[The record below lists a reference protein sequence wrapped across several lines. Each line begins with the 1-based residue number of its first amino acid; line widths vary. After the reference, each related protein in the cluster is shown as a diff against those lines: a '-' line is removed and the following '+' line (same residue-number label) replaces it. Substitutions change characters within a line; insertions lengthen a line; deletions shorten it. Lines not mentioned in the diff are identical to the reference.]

1 MTQAQGDGVGAA
13 GREAPSLAMTMTTL
27 EVLPE
32 LGLYSPVLNRNNTEI
47 EFWGKEEKKI
57 ISWLCQAEE
66 GHSRL
71 MP

>member
-1 MTQAQGDGVGAA
+1 M
-13 GREAPSLAMTMTTL
+13 AMTLTTL

-57 ISWLCQAEE
+57 VSWLCQAEE